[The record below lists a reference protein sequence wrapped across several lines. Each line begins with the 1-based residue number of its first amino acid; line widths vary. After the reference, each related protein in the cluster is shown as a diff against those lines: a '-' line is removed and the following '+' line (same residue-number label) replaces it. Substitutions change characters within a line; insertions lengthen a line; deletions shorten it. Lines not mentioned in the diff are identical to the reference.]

1 MVPQKDPLGILG
13 EQPKEKRQ
21 ADPLGILKK
30 KEDSEPGLETGGGAG
45 ISEVP
50 LPKDKRLTYN
60 DLENL
65 FVSVNEADK
74 KLSALQAG
82 KKFGP
87 SAAAIPQRDIDIA
100 TKNLSQTQKRKE
112 ETLIN
117 YQKELD
123 APVKRLLDTG
133 EYNLFFDGEVFN
145 KGKARE
151 HFGKITEKYG
161 GGSYLI
167 DSWASRLEKEGRF
180 KKDQPRYEKLF
191 DEEIKKEKIDFNK
204 YGKQVFEKLAK
215 NQYDNI
221 NLIKKDANEEA
232 SAAEVRAKQE
242 IKTSTESFNNY
253 VEDLNKELLAGR
265 INPDQAASMYDEALK
280 NLNSGVKAVNDN
292 YLDLIRN
299 INTRVNKKYGR
310 IEGELKRIGQ
320 TISQADILKEMPE
333 SDRVKI
339 KNATERAASRLSAE
353 KNDIKKAAL
362 AASTSGL
369 AGSLPGATEWATNLS
384 NSILSGFNS
393 GLANLG
399 DFLHLSGVDNK
410 VTEFLRGRSYQ
421 AEQYA
426 PPKYE
431 WNKDEWLNRAITSTG
446 TSLGA
451 SAPALLPTIGIG
463 LATGGAGIAPAIATG
478 LTSFAVENA
487 QNAGQQYQEKLLETG
502 DPNVA
507 AKSADKLFK
516 DNTIALPFYFLGG
529 LGDMT
534 LLSAKSGGIKKYLTG
549 IGLEQVEELPTEYIQ
564 SYNEAKSGGYKKSFT
579 EFVKENPEIA
589 YDTIISTVGQG
600 AALGS
605 IGDSMSSFSKNVP
618 ESRSQFFA
626 NMIQKKGPEFANAVL
641 EKYYTKGVITKEEY
655 EAQKAELEG
664 LQQKLSKLEDV
675 GVSGEEATLMASLD
689 NQAKDL
695 QLKIDAEQDTAVKAV
710 LQKQLAGVNA
720 SISELA
726 AGDLQFIV
734 FNMPGGQGD
743 TRVMT
748 IKDFQALPE
757 NEANELLKNSD
768 GISVRSDDD
777 ALIENLEERTRKLKI
792 PENAPEGAY
801 PIKTGQV
808 APEMVQ
814 YTMEAPK
821 LAGEPEQIS
830 KPIELSIEPAAPEVP
845 AAPAKSRVQDAID
858 KYDEGDISTINDL
871 VDEIEAIADEEGNQV
886 VLDAVEEYRE
896 EQRYNES
903 LKGRGDMDAAEDA
916 FLSKIRGVG
925 EVALEAAP
933 EVPAAPITKEE
944 IKTEEYAIPEPSP
957 TGVLQPTQERA
968 GEERGGRRRME
979 SPVERIAAAQ
989 KSKTEAAKKEIER
1002 RLTKYAAP
1010 TGKQSEVNKLV
1021 EELKVFNSQ
1030 KRGRLGLKKIESLK
1044 KRNELILEAKRL
1056 GFETKV
1062 YKDGSIA
1069 VKGARA
1075 IDKTFSNYAIDDKFV
1090 PLDQRGEKLKNLFNR
1105 ILGLADAYGY
1115 GFDFFIPN
1123 VIIGA
1128 DGKKMSTKQI
1138 SNAVRDLENG
1148 IPSKGASA
1156 VLNSLEAMAEKGEVE
1171 VRVGQAVETVDIED
1185 YFNRLEKDIADRD
1198 MELALMQEAETLPEK
1213 DLVKWVEEMAEEQS
1227 FETEIYEPDTEE
1239 ITGEGR
1245 EEPKIK
1251 GEGKEVV
1258 SGTAGGVVP
1267 PTRGGAPTAA
1277 AGEEGERVSGI
1288 KKGLVSERILA
1299 QVDFEKIGD
1308 KELLEKGRQIIES
1321 GEVKP
1326 KALVDKI
1333 LEEKSG
1339 VLSPAEVVALITYKA
1354 DLDNKIEDL
1363 SEEIARKEAAGEDIG
1378 TLGVELKSLEV
1389 ERDNFDMAAVITA
1402 QQQSMSFRL
1411 RRFILDRDFNL
1422 IVAINKYKR
1431 ANNGVIPAEVEEV
1444 FKEVDSKIKEI
1455 NKKLKEE
1462 EAKVYEKEGEE
1473 AAKNIV
1479 DDVQREQVEKVAKN
1493 RIEKARKKRAS
1504 LLEKYRKGKGG
1515 GLTLSTGGLS
1525 SEGIEFVGEL
1535 LATYI
1540 QEGIGNAEL
1549 IIKKIIDNFRDI
1561 QGREPSDEVRKDI
1574 ENIVNDELAR
1584 PFMAED
1590 GSLIVPDKFIR
1601 SLVSK
1606 GATTIEQMT
1615 DAAFAELEPQVPGL
1629 TKRQVRDAITKY
1641 GKKVNPRVDELT
1653 AQINQAKRIGRL
1665 ISELEDLQKMS
1676 PSDFIIK
1683 YRKKKPSNTT
1693 EAEKVLRK
1701 QINVLKKELD
1711 IDAETRREERR
1722 IEKGI
1727 KDAEESLAE
1736 YQRRIDELDFSARE
1750 RGLPETPELK
1760 KARQARDEKRKEYE
1774 SLKRLRPSTRLDAS
1788 KKAVRKKIEELQER
1802 LRTGNY
1808 SKAPKAKKPI
1818 DAELYILNA
1827 EKEALQERVAREQRK
1842 LEKTTVRDVL
1852 KEIANIPRT
1861 LVSGLFDMGAA
1872 FSQGVYRIYS
1882 NPILSAKA
1890 FTEGAKQF
1898 FSEKRHDQWLADLR
1912 SSPEF
1917 KLLKDDMKIAISDP
1931 DGKISE
1937 QEGVIIA
1944 KYANFLYNT
1953 IARAITFGYRPAT
1966 KLIQSLNPILASQ
1979 RAFDGYMNYIRV
1991 NSALKLAKALENDGY
2006 TPESNPEVF
2015 EQAGDFVNTTTGRAS
2030 LGSLD
2035 KSAGWLSTVLFAP
2048 RKVAAELKL
2057 FTPYAFYYYAKMP
2070 VAVRKRALLNFG
2082 TFAMSVIASH
2092 TLLKAALDALRGD
2105 DEEEDREFWDS
2116 DSPNFMSFKIG
2127 NQRVSFLGGAKTT
2140 IVFMSR
2146 LLGDRFVDQFGRE
2159 SKFGERFGK
2168 KINTKLD
2175 LVLRFG
2181 LGKLAPTPGVIRDI
2195 AEKPNYEDY
2204 DEIYQNVI
2212 MPIWLQDAKEMQKDN
2227 PAEMQA
2233 LFHLLGFVGANVRTV
2248 NPDSMK
2254 DKIVFKEKVRGEEVK
2269 RNVDLTEDQVTDFQ
2283 NIYNNEL
2290 KKRLRLINTE
2300 INRAA
2305 DDKERAKIVDA
2316 AREEAR
2322 GAAQKKLE
2330 VKYKAE
2336 FRKFPEQEK
2345 EKEGKALQR
2354 AKEKMN

>member
-1 MVPQKDPLGILG
+1 MIQNNIYDFLKANKLTDKDQQTFL
-13 EQPKEKRQ
+13 KEYSDSAKAKELYGFFQ
-21 ADPLGILKK
+21 ANQLTDKDFNSFYDTYLKK
-30 KEDSEPGLETGGGAG
+30 KEPLEPLSPDGGKAGTSEAQLGLKPAKIQPTIFKEPSVGEDTVLARKLAKQQRAAAEGTGVRLPAAPKVVAEERAAERALAPKIEKPTETEGQSWLSNTVSALDRGFYKNLIGNPVKGLATVIQYGTEAMTGGRVKEGPVSDALMRFGNWFNNAIDEVAPQDPEFKNSLSDQFAQALGQVGSVVLTGGFGAGGRGAAIAEQAIPKTGKLASIVSATKAGGKELVSEMTSPAAISAGLTMGQAEFERAKQAGASDDQAFEAFYKNAAVGSILEKIPVMQFLKRFNQSTAGGVTNYIKTKGVAGITGGLEEATTEVLQQIYANKTAQDIYNVNQNIFEGLTESGGIGFGVGFLLNAMGARAKVLRNEG
-45 ISEVP
+45 KEAEAKVVEDQAKEFESRASKGAPAEPEVP
-50 LPKDKRLTYN
+50 PAAAPVVTEEVKAEEVVTPAVPQTEETLNRYLSTYRRQLAERRKELTEQGIE
-60 DLENL
+60 DI
-65 FVSVNEADK
+65 EADEQVK
-74 KLSALQAG
+74 NIKTKISNTQESISKLGEVPPVAEEVRVTTPEAAPQAPATAISQEIADLRA
-82 KKFGP
+82 KEQAEY
-87 SAAAIPQRDIDIA
+87 AAMDDP
-100 TKNLSQTQKRKE
+100 NNEVKRKE
-112 ETLIN
+112 IYDKYDKLITP
-117 YQKELD
+117 L
-123 APVKRLLDTG
+123 
-133 EYNLFFDGEVFN
+133 
-145 KGKARE
+145 
-151 HFGKITEKYG
+151 
-161 GGSYLI
+161 
-167 DSWASRLEKEGRF
+167 LEKE
-180 KKDQPRYEKLF
+180 K
-191 DEEIKKEKIDFNK
+191 
-204 YGKQVFEKLAK
+204 
-215 NQYDNI
+215 
-221 NLIKKDANEEA
+221 
-232 SAAEVRAKQE
+232 
-242 IKTSTESFNNY
+242 
-253 VEDLNKELLAGR
+253 
-265 INPDQAASMYDEALK
+265 
-280 NLNSGVKAVNDN
+280 
-292 YLDLIRN
+292 
-299 INTRVNKKYGR
+299 
-310 IEGELKRIGQ
+310 
-320 TISQADILKEMPE
+320 
-333 SDRVKI
+333 
-339 KNATERAASRLSAE
+339 
-353 KNDIKKAAL
+353 
-362 AASTSGL
+362 
-369 AGSLPGATEWATNLS
+369 
-384 NSILSGFNS
+384 
-393 GLANLG
+393 
-399 DFLHLSGVDNK
+399 
-410 VTEFLRGRSYQ
+410 
-421 AEQYA
+421 
-426 PPKYE
+426 
-431 WNKDEWLNRAITSTG
+431 
-446 TSLGA
+446 
-451 SAPALLPTIGIG
+451 
-463 LATGGAGIAPAIATG
+463 
-478 LTSFAVENA
+478 
-487 QNAGQQYQEKLLETG
+487 
-502 DPNVA
+502 
-507 AKSADKLFK
+507 
-516 DNTIALPFYFLGG
+516 
-529 LGDMT
+529 
-534 LLSAKSGGIKKYLTG
+534 
-549 IGLEQVEELPTEYIQ
+549 
-564 SYNEAKSGGYKKSFT
+564 
-579 EFVKENPEIA
+579 
-589 YDTIISTVGQG
+589 
-600 AALGS
+600 
-605 IGDSMSSFSKNVP
+605 
-618 ESRSQFFA
+618 
-626 NMIQKKGPEFANAVL
+626 
-641 EKYYTKGVITKEEY
+641 
-655 EAQKAELEG
+655 
-664 LQQKLSKLEDV
+664 
-675 GVSGEEATLMASLD
+675 
-689 NQAKDL
+689 
-695 QLKIDAEQDTAVKAV
+695 
-710 LQKQLAGVNA
+710 
-720 SISELA
+720 
-726 AGDLQFIV
+726 
-734 FNMPGGQGD
+734 
-743 TRVMT
+743 
-748 IKDFQALPE
+748 
-757 NEANELLKNSD
+757 
-768 GISVRSDDD
+768 
-777 ALIENLEERTRKLKI
+777 
-792 PENAPEGAY
+792 
-801 PIKTGQV
+801 
-808 APEMVQ
+808 
-814 YTMEAPK
+814 
-821 LAGEPEQIS
+821 
-830 KPIELSIEPAAPEVP
+830 EVP
-845 AAPAKSRVQDAID
+845 A
-858 KYDEGDISTINDL
+858 
-871 VDEIEAIADEEGNQV
+871 
-886 VLDAVEEYRE
+886 
-896 EQRYNES
+896 
-903 LKGRGDMDAAEDA
+903 
-916 FLSKIRGVG
+916 
-925 EVALEAAP
+925 
-933 EVPAAPITKEE
+933 TKEE

-968 GEERGGRRRME
+968 GEEGGGRRRME
-979 SPVERIAAAQ
+979 SPVERVAAAQ

-1010 TGKQSEVNKLV
+1010 TGKQSEVNNLV

-1075 IDKTFSNYAIDDKFV
+1075 IDKTFSNYSIDDKFV

-1213 DLVKWVEEMAEEQS
+1213 DLVKWVEEMAEDQS

-1245 EEPKIK
+1245 EEPKVK
-1251 GEGKEVV
+1251 GEGEEVIP
-1258 SGTAGGVVP
+1258 GTAGGVVP
-1267 PTRGGAPTAA
+1267 PTRRGAPPTA

-1354 DLDNKIEDL
+1354 DLDNNIEDL

-1411 RRFILDRDFNL
+1411 RRFMLDRDFNL

-1444 FKEVDSKIKEI
+1444 FKEVDSKIKEV

-1462 EAKVYEKEGEE
+1462 AAKVYEKEGEE

-1479 DDVQREQVEKVAKN
+1479 DDVQREQAEKVAKN

-1525 SEGIEFVGEL
+1525 TEGIEFVGEL

-1641 GKKVNPRVDELT
+1641 GKKVNPRIDELT

-1683 YRKKKPSNTT
+1683 YKKKKPSNTT

-1711 IDAETRREERR
+1711 IDAETRKEERR
-1722 IEKGI
+1722 IEKAI

-1808 SKAPKAKKPI
+1808 SKTPKAKKPI

-2035 KSAGWLSTVLFAP
+2035 KSAGWLSSILFAP

-2070 VAVRKRALLNFG
+2070 AAVRKRALLNFG

-2092 TLLKAALDALRGD
+2092 TLLKAALDAVRGD

-2127 NQRVSFLGGAKTT
+2127 NQRVSFLGGVKTT

-2269 RNVDLTEDQVTDFQ
+2269 RNVNLTEEQVIDFQ

-2290 KKRLRLINTE
+2290 KKKLRLINTE

-2305 DDKERAKIVDA
+2305 DDKERAKVVDA
-2316 AREEAR
+2316 AREKAR
-2322 GAAQKKLE
+2322 NAAQEKLE
-2330 VKYKAE
+2330 IKHKTE

>member
-1 MVPQKDPLGILG
+1 MTPVTFDKNGLPVPPKKVSFDSKGLPVPPQK
-13 EQPKEKRQ
+13 K
-21 ADPLGILKK
+21 
-30 KEDSEPGLETGGGAG
+30 SEVETFAKDLEIGGNLG
-45 ISEVP
+45 ISEAP

-100 TKNLSQTQKRKE
+100 TKNLSQAQRRKE

-133 EYNLFFDGEVFN
+133 EYDLFFDGEVFN
-145 KGKARE
+145 KGKATE

-191 DEEIKKEKIDFNK
+191 DEEVKKEKIDFNK

-232 SAAEVRAKQE
+232 SAAEVQAKQE
-242 IKTSTESFNNY
+242 VKTSTESFNNY

-310 IEGELKRIGQ
+310 IENELKRIGQ

-333 SDRVKI
+333 FDRVKI
-339 KNATERAASRLSAE
+339 KNATERAAARLSAE

-369 AGSLPGATEWATNLS
+369 AASLPGATEWATNLS

-534 LLSAKSGGIKKYLTG
+534 LLSAKSAGIKKYLTG

-579 EFVKENPEIA
+579 EFIKENPEIA

-777 ALIENLEERTRKLKI
+777 ALIENLEERTRKLKM

-801 PIKTGQV
+801 PNKTEQV
-808 APEMVQ
+808 
-814 YTMEAPK
+814 
-821 LAGEPEQIS
+821 S
-830 KPIELSIEPAAPEVP
+830 AAPE
-845 AAPAKSRVQDAID
+845 AAPQVPETAISQEIADLRAKEQAEYAAMDDTKDEVKRKEIYD
-858 KYDEGDISTINDL
+858 KYDKLITPL
-871 VDEIEAIADEEGNQV
+871 
-886 VLDAVEEYRE
+886 
-896 EQRYNES
+896 
-903 LKGRGDMDAAEDA
+903 
-916 FLSKIRGVG
+916 
-925 EVALEAAP
+925 LEKEK
-933 EVPAAPITKEE
+933 EVPATKEE

-968 GEERGGRRRME
+968 GEEGGGRRRME
-979 SPVERIAAAQ
+979 SPVERVAAAQ
-989 KSKTEAAKKEIER
+989 KSKTEAAKKETER

-1010 TGKQSEVNKLV
+1010 TGKQSEVNNLV

-1075 IDKTFSNYAIDDKFV
+1075 IDKTFSNYSIDDKFV

-1258 SGTAGGVVP
+1258 PGTAGGVVP
-1267 PTRGGAPTAA
+1267 PTRRGAPPTAA
-1277 AGEEGERVSGI
+1277 SEEGERVSGI

-1308 KELLEKGRQIIES
+1308 KELLEAGKDIIAS

-1339 VLSPAEVVALITYKA
+1339 VLSPTEVVALITYKT

-1363 SEEIARKEAAGEDIG
+1363 SEEIATKEAAGEDIG

-1411 RRFILDRDFNL
+1411 RRFMLDRDFNL

-1493 RIEKARKKRAS
+1493 RIEKARKKRAA
-1504 LLEKYRKGKGG
+1504 LLQKYRKGKGG

-1525 SEGIEFVGEL
+1525 TEGIEFVGEL

-1549 IIKKIIDNFRDI
+1549 IIKKIIDNFKDI
-1561 QGREPSDEVRKDI
+1561 QGKEPSDEVRKDI

-1641 GKKVNPRVDELT
+1641 GKKVNPRIDELT

-1683 YRKKKPSNTT
+1683 YKKKKPSNTT

-1711 IDAETRREERR
+1711 IDAETRKEERR
-1722 IEKGI
+1722 IEKAI

-1750 RGLPETPELK
+1750 RGLPEIPELK

-1808 SKAPKAKKPI
+1808 SKTPKAKKPI

-2035 KSAGWLSTVLFAP
+2035 KSAGWLSSILFAP

-2070 VAVRKRALLNFG
+2070 AAVRKRALLNFG

-2092 TLLKAALDALRGD
+2092 TLLKAALDAVRGD
-2105 DEEEDREFWDS
+2105 EEEEDREFWDS

-2127 NQRVSFLGGAKTT
+2127 NQRVSFLGGVKTT

-2269 RNVDLTEDQVTDFQ
+2269 RNVNLTEEQVIDFQ

-2290 KKRLRLINTE
+2290 KKKLRLINTE

-2305 DDKERAKIVDA
+2305 DDKERAKVVDA
-2316 AREEAR
+2316 AREKAR
-2322 GAAQKKLE
+2322 NETG
-2330 VKYKAE
+2330 
-2336 FRKFPEQEK
+2336 RSW
-2345 EKEGKALQR
+2345 R
-2354 AKEKMN
+2354 

>member
-1 MVPQKDPLGILG
+1 MIQNNIYDFLKANKLTDKDQQTFL
-13 EQPKEKRQ
+13 KEYSDSAKAKELYGFFQ
-21 ADPLGILKK
+21 ANQLTDKDFNSFYDTYLKK
-30 KEDSEPGLETGGGAG
+30 KEPLEPTSPDGGGAG
-45 ISEVP
+45 TSEAQLGLKPAKVQPTIFKEPSVGEDTVLARKLAKQQRAAAEGTGVRLPAAPKVVAEEKAAERALAPKIEKPAETEGQSWLSNTVSALDRGFYKNLIGNPVKGLATVIQYGTEAMTGGRVKEGPVSDALMRFGNWFNNAIDEVAPQDPEFKNSLSDQFAQALGQVGSVVLTGGFGAGGRGAAIAEQAIPKTGKLASIVAATKAGGKELVSEMTSPAAISAGLTMGQAEFERAKQAGASDDQAFEAFYKNAAVGSILEKIPVMQFLKRFNESTAGGVTNYIKTKGVAGITGGLEEATTEVLQQIYANKTAQDIYNVNQNIFEGLTESGGIGFGVGFLLNAMGARAKVLRNEGKEAEAKVVEDQAKEFESRASKGAPAEPEVP
-50 LPKDKRLTYN
+50 P
-60 DLENL
+60 
-65 FVSVNEADK
+65 
-74 KLSALQAG
+74 
-82 KKFGP
+82 
-87 SAAAIPQRDIDIA
+87 AAAPVVTEEVKAEEVVTPAVPQ
-100 TKNLSQTQKRKE
+100 TE
-112 ETLIN
+112 ETLN
-117 YQKELD
+117 RYLSTYRRQLAERRKELTEQGIED
-123 APVKRLLDTG
+123 IEADEQVKNIKTKISNTQESISKL
-133 EYNLFFDGEVFN
+133 GEVPPV
-145 KGKARE
+145 AE
-151 HFGKITEKYG
+151 
-161 GGSYLI
+161 
-167 DSWASRLEKEGRF
+167 
-180 KKDQPRYEKLF
+180 
-191 DEEIKKEKIDFNK
+191 
-204 YGKQVFEKLAK
+204 
-215 NQYDNI
+215 
-221 NLIKKDANEEA
+221 
-232 SAAEVRAKQE
+232 EVR
-242 IKTSTESFNNY
+242 
-253 VEDLNKELLAGR
+253 
-265 INPDQAASMYDEALK
+265 
-280 NLNSGVKAVNDN
+280 
-292 YLDLIRN
+292 
-299 INTRVNKKYGR
+299 
-310 IEGELKRIGQ
+310 
-320 TISQADILKEMPE
+320 
-333 SDRVKI
+333 
-339 KNATERAASRLSAE
+339 
-353 KNDIKKAAL
+353 
-362 AASTSGL
+362 
-369 AGSLPGATEWATNLS
+369 
-384 NSILSGFNS
+384 
-393 GLANLG
+393 
-399 DFLHLSGVDNK
+399 
-410 VTEFLRGRSYQ
+410 
-421 AEQYA
+421 
-426 PPKYE
+426 
-431 WNKDEWLNRAITSTG
+431 
-446 TSLGA
+446 
-451 SAPALLPTIGIG
+451 
-463 LATGGAGIAPAIATG
+463 
-478 LTSFAVENA
+478 
-487 QNAGQQYQEKLLETG
+487 
-502 DPNVA
+502 VA
-507 AKSADKLFK
+507 A
-516 DNTIALPFYFLGG
+516 
-529 LGDMT
+529 
-534 LLSAKSGGIKKYLTG
+534 
-549 IGLEQVEELPTEYIQ
+549 
-564 SYNEAKSGGYKKSFT
+564 
-579 EFVKENPEIA
+579 PE
-589 YDTIISTVGQG
+589 T
-600 AALGS
+600 
-605 IGDSMSSFSKNVP
+605 
-618 ESRSQFFA
+618 
-626 NMIQKKGPEFANAVL
+626 
-641 EKYYTKGVITKEEY
+641 
-655 EAQKAELEG
+655 
-664 LQQKLSKLEDV
+664 
-675 GVSGEEATLMASLD
+675 
-689 NQAKDL
+689 
-695 QLKIDAEQDTAVKAV
+695 
-710 LQKQLAGVNA
+710 
-720 SISELA
+720 
-726 AGDLQFIV
+726 
-734 FNMPGGQGD
+734 
-743 TRVMT
+743 
-748 IKDFQALPE
+748 
-757 NEANELLKNSD
+757 
-768 GISVRSDDD
+768 
-777 ALIENLEERTRKLKI
+777 
-792 PENAPEGAY
+792 
-801 PIKTGQV
+801 
-808 APEMVQ
+808 
-814 YTMEAPK
+814 
-821 LAGEPEQIS
+821 
-830 KPIELSIEPAAPEVP
+830 APEVP
-845 AAPAKSRVQDAID
+845 AAPEKSRVQDAID

-925 EVALEAAP
+925 EVAPPETKPQIYEFEGKRYEVTNSYVTEVETGNLLPVSQINKIRSEGKLVGEVAPEAAP
-933 EVPAAPITKEE
+933 QVPETAISQEIADLRAKEQAEYAAMDDPNNEVKRKEIYDKYDKLITPLLEKEKEVPAAKEE
-944 IKTEEYAIPEPSP
+944 IKTEKYAIPEPSP

-968 GEERGGRRRME
+968 GEEGGGRRRME
-979 SPVERIAAAQ
+979 SPVERVAAAQ

-1021 EELKVFNSQ
+1021 EELKVFNSK

-1090 PLDQRGEKLKNLFNR
+1090 PLDQRGEKLKKLFDR
-1105 ILGLADAYGY
+1105 IIGIADAYGY
-1115 GFDFFIPN
+1115 GFDFFMPN
-1123 VIIGA
+1123 VVVGA
-1128 DGKKMSTKQI
+1128 DGKKMSAKQI
-1138 SNAVRDLENG
+1138 SNAVNDLENG

-1156 VLNSLEAMAEKGEVE
+1156 VLNSLEEMAEKGDVE
-1171 VRVGQAVETVDIED
+1171 VRVGQAVETVSIED

-1198 MELALMQEAETLPEK
+1198 IELALMQEAETLPEK

-1258 SGTAGGVVP
+1258 PGTAGGVVP

-1308 KELLEKGRQIIES
+1308 KELLEAGKDIIAS

-1339 VLSPAEVVALITYKA
+1339 VLSPTEVVALITYKT

-1363 SEEIARKEAAGEDIG
+1363 SEEIATKEAAGEDIG

-1411 RRFILDRDFNL
+1411 RRFMLDRDFNL
-1422 IVAINKYKR
+1422 TVAINKYKK

-1444 FKEVDSKIKEI
+1444 FKEVDSKIKEV

-1462 EAKVYEKEGEE
+1462 AAKVYEKEGEE

-1479 DDVQREQVEKVAKN
+1479 DDVQREQAEKVAKN
-1493 RIEKARKKRAS
+1493 RIEKARKKRAL

-1525 SEGIEFVGEL
+1525 TEGIEFVGEL

-1549 IIKKIIDNFRDI
+1549 IIKKIIDNFKDI

-1641 GKKVNPRVDELT
+1641 GKKVNPRIDELT

-1683 YRKKKPSNTT
+1683 YKKKKPSNTT

-1711 IDAETRREERR
+1711 IDAETRKEERR
-1722 IEKGI
+1722 IEKAI

-1808 SKAPKAKKPI
+1808 SKTPKAKKPI

-2035 KSAGWLSTVLFAP
+2035 KSAGWLSSILFAP

-2070 VAVRKRALLNFG
+2070 AAVRKRALLNFG

-2092 TLLKAALDALRGD
+2092 TLLKAALDAVRGD

-2127 NQRVSFLGGAKTT
+2127 NQRVSFLGGVKTT

-2269 RNVDLTEDQVTDFQ
+2269 RNVNLTEEQVIDFQ

-2290 KKRLRLINTE
+2290 KKKLRLINTE

-2305 DDKERAKIVDA
+2305 DDKERAKVVDA
-2316 AREEAR
+2316 AREKAR
-2322 GAAQKKLE
+2322 NAAQEKLE
-2330 VKYKAE
+2330 IKHKTE

>member
-13 EQPKEKRQ
+13 EQPKEKKQ

-30 KEDSEPGLETGGGAG
+30 KEDSEADLGIGGKGGTSVPRLDSEKTPKGFEGLKPAKVQPVEFK
-45 ISEVP
+45 EP
-50 LPKDKRLTYN
+50 
-60 DLENL
+60 
-65 FVSVNEADK
+65 SVGE
-74 KLSALQAG
+74 
-82 KKFGP
+82 
-87 SAAAIPQRDIDIA
+87 
-100 TKNLSQTQKRKE
+100 
-112 ETLIN
+112 
-117 YQKELD
+117 
-123 APVKRLLDTG
+123 DTV
-133 EYNLFFDGEVFN
+133 L
-145 KGKARE
+145 AR
-151 HFGKITEKYG
+151 
-161 GGSYLI
+161 
-167 DSWASRLEKEGRF
+167 
-180 KKDQPRYEKLF
+180 
-191 DEEIKKEKIDFNK
+191 
-204 YGKQVFEKLAK
+204 KLAK
-215 NQYDNI
+215 EQRTAAEGTGVRLPAAPKLVAEEKAAERALAPKIEKPIETEGQSWLSNTVSALDRGFYK
-221 NLIKKDANEEA
+221 NLI
-232 SAAEVRAKQE
+232 
-242 IKTSTESFNNY
+242 
-253 VEDLNKELLAGR
+253 G
-265 INPDQAASMYDEALK
+265 NP
-280 NLNSGVKAVNDN
+280 VK
-292 YLDLIRN
+292 
-299 INTRVNKKYGR
+299 
-310 IEGELKRIGQ
+310 
-320 TISQADILKEMPE
+320 
-333 SDRVKI
+333 
-339 KNATERAASRLSAE
+339 
-353 KNDIKKAAL
+353 
-362 AASTSGL
+362 
-369 AGSLPGATEWATNLS
+369 
-384 NSILSGFNS
+384 
-393 GLANLG
+393 
-399 DFLHLSGVDNK
+399 
-410 VTEFLRGRSYQ
+410 
-421 AEQYA
+421 
-426 PPKYE
+426 
-431 WNKDEWLNRAITSTG
+431 
-446 TSLGA
+446 
-451 SAPALLPTIGIG
+451 G
-463 LATGGAGIAPAIATG
+463 LATVIQYGTEAMTGGRVKEGPVSDALMRFGNWFNNAIDEVAPQDPEFKNSLSDQFAQALGQVGSVVLTGGFGAGGRGAAIAEQVIPKTGKLASIVAATKAGGKELVSQMASPAAISAGLTMGQSEFEKAKQAGASDDQAFEAFYKNAAVGSILEKIPVMQFFKRFNNATQGGVVNYLKTKGVAGLTGGAEEMTTEVLQQLYANKTAQDIYNVNQDIFEG
-478 LTSFAVENA
+478 LTE
-487 QNAGQQYQEKLLETG
+487 
-502 DPNVA
+502 
-507 AKSADKLFK
+507 
-516 DNTIALPFYFLGG
+516 
-529 LGDMT
+529 
-534 LLSAKSGGIKKYLTG
+534 SGGIGFGVGFLLNAMGARAKVLRSEGK
-549 IGLEQVEELPTEYIQ
+549 EA
-564 SYNEAKSGGYKKSFT
+564 EAKVVEDQTK
-579 EFVKENPEIA
+579 EFESRASK
-589 YDTIISTVGQG
+589 G
-600 AALGS
+600 AAAEPE
-605 IGDSMSSFSKNVP
+605 VP
-618 ESRSQFFA
+618 PAAAPVVTEEVKA
-626 NMIQKKGPEFANAVL
+626 EEVVTPI
-641 EKYYTKGVITKEEY
+641 EKYRVEYFDPVKQEMTHSFFDTKEEGDRFTSS
-655 EAQKAELEG
+655 LTD
-664 LQQKLSKLEDV
+664 QQKSK
-675 GVSGEEATLMASLD
+675 GV
-689 NQAKDL
+689 QAY
-695 QLKIDAEQDTAVKAV
+695 
-710 LQKQLAGVNA
+710 
-720 SISELA
+720 
-726 AGDLQFIV
+726 
-734 FNMPGGQGD
+734 
-743 TRVMT
+743 
-748 IKDFQALPE
+748 FQ
-757 NEANELLKNSD
+757 N
-768 GISVRSDDD
+768 
-777 ALIENLEERTRKLKI
+777 T
-792 PENAPEGAY
+792 
-801 PIKTGQV
+801 T
-808 APEMVQ
+808 
-814 YTMEAPK
+814 
-821 LAGEPEQIS
+821 EP
-830 KPIELSIEPAAPEVP
+830 
-845 AAPAKSRVQDAID
+845 
-858 KYDEGDISTINDL
+858 
-871 VDEIEAIADEEGNQV
+871 
-886 VLDAVEEYRE
+886 
-896 EQRYNES
+896 S
-903 LKGRGDMDAAEDA
+903 LK
-916 FLSKIRGVG
+916 VG
-925 EVALEAAP
+925 EVAPKVAP
-933 EVPAAPITKEE
+933 QVPAAPITEEE

-957 TGVLQPTQERA
+957 TGVLQPTQERI

-979 SPVERIAAAQ
+979 SPVERVAAAQ

-1021 EELKVFNSQ
+1021 EELKIFNSQ

-1115 GFDFFIPN
+1115 GFNFFIPN

-1156 VLNSLEAMAEKGEVE
+1156 VLNSLEAMAEKGDVE
-1171 VRVGQAVETVDIED
+1171 VRVGQAVETVSIED

-1258 SGTAGGVVP
+1258 PGTAGGVVP
-1267 PTRGGAPTAA
+1267 PTRRGAPTAA

-1308 KELLEKGRQIIES
+1308 KELLEAGKDIIAS

-1333 LEEKSG
+1333 LEEKGG
-1339 VLSPAEVVALITYKA
+1339 VLSPAEVVALITYKT

-1411 RRFILDRDFNL
+1411 RRFMLDRDFNL

-1493 RIEKARKKRAS
+1493 RIEKARKKRAA
-1504 LLEKYRKGKGG
+1504 LLQKYRKGKGG

-1641 GKKVNPRVDELT
+1641 GKKVNPRIDELT

-1683 YRKKKPSNTT
+1683 YKKKKPSNTT

-1711 IDAETRREERR
+1711 IDAETRKEERR
-1722 IEKGI
+1722 IEKAI

-1736 YQRRIDELDFSARE
+1736 YQRRIDELDFSTRE

-1808 SKAPKAKKPI
+1808 SKTPKAKKPI

-1937 QEGVIIA
+1937 QEGIIIA

-1991 NSALKLAKALENDGY
+1991 NSALKLSKALENDGY

-2035 KSAGWLSTVLFAP
+2035 KSAGWLSSILFAP

-2082 TFAMSVIASH
+2082 TFAMSVIVSH

-2146 LLGDRFVDQFGRE
+2146 LLGDRFVDQFGKE

-2227 PAEMQA
+2227 PVEMQA
-2233 LFHLLGFVGANVRTV
+2233 LFHLLGFVGANIRTV
-2248 NPDSMK
+2248 NPNSMK
-2254 DKIVFKEKVRGEEVK
+2254 DKIVFTEKVRGEEVK
-2269 RNVDLTEDQVTDFQ
+2269 RNVDLTENQVTDFQ

-2290 KKRLRLINTE
+2290 KNKLRLINTE
-2300 INRAA
+2300 INSAV
-2305 DDKERAKIVDA
+2305 DDKERAKIVDL

-2322 GAAQKKLE
+2322 NEAQKKLE
-2330 VKYKAE
+2330 IKYKAE

-2354 AKEKMN
+2354 AKEKMK

>member
-1 MVPQKDPLGILG
+1 MTPVTFDKNGLPVPPKKVSFDSKGLPVPPQK
-13 EQPKEKRQ
+13 K
-21 ADPLGILKK
+21 
-30 KEDSEPGLETGGGAG
+30 SEVETFAKDLEIGGNLG
-45 ISEVP
+45 ISEAP

-100 TKNLSQTQKRKE
+100 TKNLSQAQRRKE

-133 EYNLFFDGEVFN
+133 EYDLFFDGEVFN
-145 KGKARE
+145 KGKATE

-191 DEEIKKEKIDFNK
+191 DEEVKKEKIDFNK

-232 SAAEVRAKQE
+232 SAAEVQAKQE
-242 IKTSTESFNNY
+242 VKTSTESFNNY

-310 IEGELKRIGQ
+310 IENELKRIGQ

-333 SDRVKI
+333 FDRVKI
-339 KNATERAASRLSAE
+339 KNATERAAARLSAE

-369 AGSLPGATEWATNLS
+369 AASLPGATEWATNLS

-534 LLSAKSGGIKKYLTG
+534 LLSAKSAGIKKYLTG

-579 EFVKENPEIA
+579 EFIKENPEIA

-777 ALIENLEERTRKLKI
+777 ALIENLEERTRKLKM

-801 PIKTGQV
+801 PNKTEQV
-808 APEMVQ
+808 
-814 YTMEAPK
+814 
-821 LAGEPEQIS
+821 S
-830 KPIELSIEPAAPEVP
+830 AAPE
-845 AAPAKSRVQDAID
+845 AAPQVPETAISQEIADLRAKEQAEYAAMDDTKDEVKRKEIYD
-858 KYDEGDISTINDL
+858 KYDKLITPL
-871 VDEIEAIADEEGNQV
+871 
-886 VLDAVEEYRE
+886 
-896 EQRYNES
+896 
-903 LKGRGDMDAAEDA
+903 
-916 FLSKIRGVG
+916 
-925 EVALEAAP
+925 LEKEK
-933 EVPAAPITKEE
+933 EVPATKEE

-968 GEERGGRRRME
+968 GEEGGGRRRME
-979 SPVERIAAAQ
+979 SPVERVAAAQ
-989 KSKTEAAKKEIER
+989 KSKTEAAKKETER

-1010 TGKQSEVNKLV
+1010 TGKQSEVNNLV

-1075 IDKTFSNYAIDDKFV
+1075 IDKTFSNYSIDDKFV

-1258 SGTAGGVVP
+1258 PGTAGGVVP
-1267 PTRGGAPTAA
+1267 PTRRGAPPTAA
-1277 AGEEGERVSGI
+1277 SEEGERVSGI

-1308 KELLEKGRQIIES
+1308 KELLEAGKDIIAS

-1339 VLSPAEVVALITYKA
+1339 VLSPTEVVALITYKT

-1363 SEEIARKEAAGEDIG
+1363 SEEIATKEAAGEDIG

-1411 RRFILDRDFNL
+1411 RRFMLDRDFNL

-1493 RIEKARKKRAS
+1493 RIEKARKKRAA
-1504 LLEKYRKGKGG
+1504 LLQKYRKGKGG

-1525 SEGIEFVGEL
+1525 TEGIEFVGEL

-1549 IIKKIIDNFRDI
+1549 IIKKIIDNFKDI
-1561 QGREPSDEVRKDI
+1561 QGKEPSDEVRKDI

-1641 GKKVNPRVDELT
+1641 GKKVNPRIDELT

-1683 YRKKKPSNTT
+1683 YKKKKPSNTT

-1711 IDAETRREERR
+1711 IDAETRKEERR
-1722 IEKGI
+1722 IEKAI

-1750 RGLPETPELK
+1750 RGLPEIPELK

-1808 SKAPKAKKPI
+1808 SKTPKAKKPI

-2035 KSAGWLSTVLFAP
+2035 KSAGWLSSILFAP

-2070 VAVRKRALLNFG
+2070 AAVRKRALLNFG

-2092 TLLKAALDALRGD
+2092 TLLKAALDAVRGD
-2105 DEEEDREFWDS
+2105 EEEEDREFWDS

-2127 NQRVSFLGGAKTT
+2127 NQRVSFLGGVKTT

-2269 RNVDLTEDQVTDFQ
+2269 RNVNLTEEQVIDFQ

-2290 KKRLRLINTE
+2290 KKKLRLINTE

-2305 DDKERAKIVDA
+2305 DDRERAKVVDA
-2316 AREEAR
+2316 A
-2322 GAAQKKLE
+2322 KK
-2330 VKYKAE
+2330 
-2336 FRKFPEQEK
+2336 
-2345 EKEGKALQR
+2345 
-2354 AKEKMN
+2354 

>member
-1 MVPQKDPLGILG
+1 
-13 EQPKEKRQ
+13 
-21 ADPLGILKK
+21 
-30 KEDSEPGLETGGGAG
+30 
-45 ISEVP
+45 
-50 LPKDKRLTYN
+50 
-60 DLENL
+60 
-65 FVSVNEADK
+65 
-74 KLSALQAG
+74 
-82 KKFGP
+82 
-87 SAAAIPQRDIDIA
+87 
-100 TKNLSQTQKRKE
+100 
-112 ETLIN
+112 
-117 YQKELD
+117 
-123 APVKRLLDTG
+123 
-133 EYNLFFDGEVFN
+133 
-145 KGKARE
+145 
-151 HFGKITEKYG
+151 
-161 GGSYLI
+161 
-167 DSWASRLEKEGRF
+167 
-180 KKDQPRYEKLF
+180 
-191 DEEIKKEKIDFNK
+191 
-204 YGKQVFEKLAK
+204 
-215 NQYDNI
+215 
-221 NLIKKDANEEA
+221 
-232 SAAEVRAKQE
+232 
-242 IKTSTESFNNY
+242 
-253 VEDLNKELLAGR
+253 
-265 INPDQAASMYDEALK
+265 
-280 NLNSGVKAVNDN
+280 
-292 YLDLIRN
+292 
-299 INTRVNKKYGR
+299 
-310 IEGELKRIGQ
+310 
-320 TISQADILKEMPE
+320 
-333 SDRVKI
+333 
-339 KNATERAASRLSAE
+339 
-353 KNDIKKAAL
+353 
-362 AASTSGL
+362 
-369 AGSLPGATEWATNLS
+369 
-384 NSILSGFNS
+384 
-393 GLANLG
+393 
-399 DFLHLSGVDNK
+399 
-410 VTEFLRGRSYQ
+410 
-421 AEQYA
+421 
-426 PPKYE
+426 
-431 WNKDEWLNRAITSTG
+431 
-446 TSLGA
+446 
-451 SAPALLPTIGIG
+451 
-463 LATGGAGIAPAIATG
+463 
-478 LTSFAVENA
+478 
-487 QNAGQQYQEKLLETG
+487 
-502 DPNVA
+502 
-507 AKSADKLFK
+507 
-516 DNTIALPFYFLGG
+516 
-529 LGDMT
+529 
-534 LLSAKSGGIKKYLTG
+534 
-549 IGLEQVEELPTEYIQ
+549 
-564 SYNEAKSGGYKKSFT
+564 
-579 EFVKENPEIA
+579 
-589 YDTIISTVGQG
+589 
-600 AALGS
+600 
-605 IGDSMSSFSKNVP
+605 
-618 ESRSQFFA
+618 
-626 NMIQKKGPEFANAVL
+626 
-641 EKYYTKGVITKEEY
+641 
-655 EAQKAELEG
+655 
-664 LQQKLSKLEDV
+664 
-675 GVSGEEATLMASLD
+675 
-689 NQAKDL
+689 
-695 QLKIDAEQDTAVKAV
+695 
-710 LQKQLAGVNA
+710 
-720 SISELA
+720 
-726 AGDLQFIV
+726 
-734 FNMPGGQGD
+734 
-743 TRVMT
+743 
-748 IKDFQALPE
+748 
-757 NEANELLKNSD
+757 
-768 GISVRSDDD
+768 
-777 ALIENLEERTRKLKI
+777 
-792 PENAPEGAY
+792 
-801 PIKTGQV
+801 
-808 APEMVQ
+808 
-814 YTMEAPK
+814 
-821 LAGEPEQIS
+821 
-830 KPIELSIEPAAPEVP
+830 
-845 AAPAKSRVQDAID
+845 
-858 KYDEGDISTINDL
+858 
-871 VDEIEAIADEEGNQV
+871 
-886 VLDAVEEYRE
+886 
-896 EQRYNES
+896 
-903 LKGRGDMDAAEDA
+903 
-916 FLSKIRGVG
+916 
-925 EVALEAAP
+925 
-933 EVPAAPITKEE
+933 
-944 IKTEEYAIPEPSP
+944 
-957 TGVLQPTQERA
+957 
-968 GEERGGRRRME
+968 
-979 SPVERIAAAQ
+979 
-989 KSKTEAAKKEIER
+989 
-1002 RLTKYAAP
+1002 
-1010 TGKQSEVNKLV
+1010 
-1021 EELKVFNSQ
+1021 
-1030 KRGRLGLKKIESLK
+1030 
-1044 KRNELILEAKRL
+1044 
-1056 GFETKV
+1056 
-1062 YKDGSIA
+1062 
-1069 VKGARA
+1069 
-1075 IDKTFSNYAIDDKFV
+1075 
-1090 PLDQRGEKLKNLFNR
+1090 
-1105 ILGLADAYGY
+1105 
-1115 GFDFFIPN
+1115 
-1123 VIIGA
+1123 
-1128 DGKKMSTKQI
+1128 
-1138 SNAVRDLENG
+1138 
-1148 IPSKGASA
+1148 
-1156 VLNSLEAMAEKGEVE
+1156 
-1171 VRVGQAVETVDIED
+1171 
-1185 YFNRLEKDIADRD
+1185 
-1198 MELALMQEAETLPEK
+1198 
-1213 DLVKWVEEMAEEQS
+1213 
-1227 FETEIYEPDTEE
+1227 
-1239 ITGEGR
+1239 
-1245 EEPKIK
+1245 
-1251 GEGKEVV
+1251 
-1258 SGTAGGVVP
+1258 
-1267 PTRGGAPTAA
+1267 
-1277 AGEEGERVSGI
+1277 
-1288 KKGLVSERILA
+1288 
-1299 QVDFEKIGD
+1299 
-1308 KELLEKGRQIIES
+1308 
-1321 GEVKP
+1321 
-1326 KALVDKI
+1326 VDKI

-1363 SEEIARKEAAGEDIG
+1363 SEEIATKEAAGEDIG

-1411 RRFILDRDFNL
+1411 RRFMLDRDFNL
-1422 IVAINKYKR
+1422 TVAINKYKK
-1431 ANNGVIPAEVEEV
+1431 ANNGIIPAEVEEV
-1444 FKEVDSKIKEI
+1444 FKEVDSKIKEV

-1462 EAKVYEKEGEE
+1462 AAKVYEKEGEE

-1479 DDVQREQVEKVAKN
+1479 DDVQREQTEKVAKN
-1493 RIEKARKKRAS
+1493 RIEKARKKRAA
-1504 LLEKYRKGKGG
+1504 LLQKYRKGKGG

-1549 IIKKIIDNFRDI
+1549 IIKKIIDNFKDI
-1561 QGREPSDEVRKDI
+1561 QGREPSNEVRKDI

-1615 DAAFAELEPQVPGL
+1615 DAAFAELDPQVPGL

-1641 GKKVNPRVDELT
+1641 GKKVNPRIDELT

-1683 YRKKKPSNTT
+1683 YKKKKPSNTT

-1711 IDAETRREERR
+1711 VDAETRKEERR
-1722 IEKGI
+1722 IEKAI

-1808 SKAPKAKKPI
+1808 SKTPKAKKPI

-1917 KLLKDDMKIAISDP
+1917 KLIKDDMKIAISDP

-1944 KYANFLYNT
+1944 KYANFLYDT

-1966 KLIQSLNPILASQ
+1966 KMIQSLNPILASQ

-2035 KSAGWLSTVLFAP
+2035 KSAGWLSSILFAP

-2070 VAVRKRALLNFG
+2070 AAVRKRALLNFG

-2092 TLLKAALDALRGD
+2092 TLLKAALDATRGE

-2127 NQRVSFLGGAKTT
+2127 NQRVSFLGGVKTT

-2181 LGKLAPTPGVIRDI
+2181 LGKLAPTPGVLRDI

-2269 RNVDLTEDQVTDFQ
+2269 RNIDLTEDQIIDFQ

-2290 KKRLRLINTE
+2290 KKKLRLINTE

-2305 DDKERAKIVDA
+2305 DDKERAKIIDA
-2316 AREEAR
+2316 AREQAR
-2322 GAAQKKLE
+2322 GEAQKKLE
-2330 VKYKAE
+2330 IRYKAE

>member
-1 MVPQKDPLGILG
+1 MIQNNIYDFLKANKLTDKDQQTFL
-13 EQPKEKRQ
+13 KEYSDSAKAKELYSFFQ
-21 ADPLGILKK
+21 ANKLTDKDFNSFYDTYLKK
-30 KEDSEPGLETGGGAG
+30 KEPLEPISPDGGKAGTSEAQSGLKPAKIQPTIFKEPSVGEDTVLARKLAKQQRATAEGTGVKLPAAPKAVAEERAAERALAPKIEKPTETEGQSWLSNTVSALDRGFYKNLIGNPVKGLATVIQYGTEAMTGGRVKEGPVSDALMRFGNWFNNAIDEVTPQDPEFKNSLSDQFAQALGQVGSMVLTGGIGAGGRGAAIAEQAIPKTGKLASIVAATKAGGKELVSEIASPAAISAGLTMGQSEFERAKQAGATDEQAFEAFYKNAAVGSVLERIPVMQFLKRFNQSTAGGVTNYIKTKGVAGITGGLEEATTEVLQQLYANKTAQDIYNVNQNIFEGLTESGGIGFGVGFLLNAMGARAK
-45 ISEVP
+45 V
-50 LPKDKRLTYN
+50 LR
-60 DLENL
+60 
-65 FVSVNEADK
+65 NE
-74 KLSALQAG
+74 G
-82 KKFGP
+82 KEAEAKVVEDQVKEFESRASKGAP
-87 SAAAIPQRDIDIA
+87 AEPEAPPTPPAAAPVVEEIKAEEVVAPQAAPQVPATAISQEIA
-100 TKNLSQTQKRKE
+100 DLRAKEQAEYAAMDDPNDEVKRKE
-112 ETLIN
+112 IYDKYDKLITP
-117 YQKELD
+117 L
-123 APVKRLLDTG
+123 
-133 EYNLFFDGEVFN
+133 
-145 KGKARE
+145 
-151 HFGKITEKYG
+151 
-161 GGSYLI
+161 
-167 DSWASRLEKEGRF
+167 LEKE
-180 KKDQPRYEKLF
+180 K
-191 DEEIKKEKIDFNK
+191 
-204 YGKQVFEKLAK
+204 
-215 NQYDNI
+215 
-221 NLIKKDANEEA
+221 
-232 SAAEVRAKQE
+232 
-242 IKTSTESFNNY
+242 
-253 VEDLNKELLAGR
+253 
-265 INPDQAASMYDEALK
+265 
-280 NLNSGVKAVNDN
+280 
-292 YLDLIRN
+292 
-299 INTRVNKKYGR
+299 
-310 IEGELKRIGQ
+310 
-320 TISQADILKEMPE
+320 
-333 SDRVKI
+333 
-339 KNATERAASRLSAE
+339 
-353 KNDIKKAAL
+353 
-362 AASTSGL
+362 
-369 AGSLPGATEWATNLS
+369 
-384 NSILSGFNS
+384 
-393 GLANLG
+393 
-399 DFLHLSGVDNK
+399 
-410 VTEFLRGRSYQ
+410 
-421 AEQYA
+421 
-426 PPKYE
+426 
-431 WNKDEWLNRAITSTG
+431 
-446 TSLGA
+446 
-451 SAPALLPTIGIG
+451 
-463 LATGGAGIAPAIATG
+463 
-478 LTSFAVENA
+478 
-487 QNAGQQYQEKLLETG
+487 
-502 DPNVA
+502 
-507 AKSADKLFK
+507 
-516 DNTIALPFYFLGG
+516 
-529 LGDMT
+529 
-534 LLSAKSGGIKKYLTG
+534 
-549 IGLEQVEELPTEYIQ
+549 
-564 SYNEAKSGGYKKSFT
+564 
-579 EFVKENPEIA
+579 
-589 YDTIISTVGQG
+589 
-600 AALGS
+600 
-605 IGDSMSSFSKNVP
+605 
-618 ESRSQFFA
+618 
-626 NMIQKKGPEFANAVL
+626 
-641 EKYYTKGVITKEEY
+641 
-655 EAQKAELEG
+655 
-664 LQQKLSKLEDV
+664 
-675 GVSGEEATLMASLD
+675 
-689 NQAKDL
+689 
-695 QLKIDAEQDTAVKAV
+695 
-710 LQKQLAGVNA
+710 
-720 SISELA
+720 
-726 AGDLQFIV
+726 
-734 FNMPGGQGD
+734 
-743 TRVMT
+743 
-748 IKDFQALPE
+748 
-757 NEANELLKNSD
+757 
-768 GISVRSDDD
+768 
-777 ALIENLEERTRKLKI
+777 
-792 PENAPEGAY
+792 
-801 PIKTGQV
+801 
-808 APEMVQ
+808 
-814 YTMEAPK
+814 
-821 LAGEPEQIS
+821 
-830 KPIELSIEPAAPEVP
+830 EVP
-845 AAPAKSRVQDAID
+845 AALVQELVTIEEKLDIGD
-858 KYDEGDISTINDL
+858 TVIGDIYGERVEGKVKNVGIKNGQIVVDIIDENGNERFLYSKNISRIEPSPKKLQNLNAEQNERYLELLNKEEITA
-871 VDEIEAIADEEGNQV
+871 DEIKELGKLSAI
-886 VLDAVEEYRE
+886 
-896 EQRYNES
+896 
-903 LKGRGDMDAAEDA
+903 KRGE
-916 FLSKIRGVG
+916 LPKQT
-925 EVALEAAP
+925 ELP
-933 EVPAAPITKEE
+933 PASVTKEE

-968 GEERGGRRRME
+968 GEEGGGRRRME
-979 SPVERIAAAQ
+979 SPVERVAAAQ

-1010 TGKQSEVNKLV
+1010 AGKQSEVNKLV

-1156 VLNSLEAMAEKGEVE
+1156 VLNSLEAMAEKGDVE
-1171 VRVGQAVETVDIED
+1171 VRVGQAVETVDIEN

-1245 EEPKIK
+1245 EEPKVK

-1258 SGTAGGVVP
+1258 LGTTGGVVP

-1411 RRFILDRDFNL
+1411 RRFMLDRDFNL

-1479 DDVQREQVEKVAKN
+1479 DDVQREQAEKVAKN

-1525 SEGIEFVGEL
+1525 TEGIEFVGEL
-1535 LATYI
+1535 IATYI

-1549 IIKKIIDNFRDI
+1549 IIKKIIDNFKDI
-1561 QGREPSDEVRKDI
+1561 QGKEPSDEVRKDI

-1641 GKKVNPRVDELT
+1641 GKKVNPRIDELT

-1683 YRKKKPSNTT
+1683 YKKKKPSNTA

-1722 IEKGI
+1722 IEKAI

-1774 SLKRLRPSTRLDAS
+1774 SLKRLRPSTKLDAS

-1808 SKAPKAKKPI
+1808 SKTPKAKKPI

-1827 EKEALQERVAREQRK
+1827 EKEALKERVAREQRK

-2035 KSAGWLSTVLFAP
+2035 KSAGWLSSILFAP

-2057 FTPYAFYYYAKMP
+2057 FTPYAFIYYAKMP
-2070 VAVRKRALLNFG
+2070 AAVRKRALLNFG

-2092 TLLKAALDALRGD
+2092 TLLKAALDAVRGD

-2127 NQRVSFLGGAKTT
+2127 NQRVSFLGGVKTT

-2159 SKFGERFGK
+2159 SKLGERFGK

-2269 RNVDLTEDQVTDFQ
+2269 RNVNLTEEQVIDFQ

-2305 DDKERAKIVDA
+2305 DDKERAKVVDA
-2316 AREEAR
+2316 AREKAR
-2322 GAAQKKLE
+2322 NAAQEKLE
-2330 VKYKAE
+2330 IKHKTE

-2354 AKEKMN
+2354 AKEKMK

>member
-1 MVPQKDPLGILG
+1 MTPVTFDKNGLPVPPKKVSFDSKGLPVPPQK
-13 EQPKEKRQ
+13 K
-21 ADPLGILKK
+21 
-30 KEDSEPGLETGGGAG
+30 SEVETFAKDLEIGGNLG
-45 ISEVP
+45 ISEAP

-100 TKNLSQTQKRKE
+100 TKNLSQAQRRKE

-133 EYNLFFDGEVFN
+133 EYDLFFDGEVFN
-145 KGKARE
+145 KGKATE

-191 DEEIKKEKIDFNK
+191 DEEVKKEKIDFNK

-232 SAAEVRAKQE
+232 SAAEVQAKQE
-242 IKTSTESFNNY
+242 VKTSTESFNNY

-310 IEGELKRIGQ
+310 IENELKRIGQ

-333 SDRVKI
+333 FDRVKI
-339 KNATERAASRLSAE
+339 KNATERAAARLSAE

-369 AGSLPGATEWATNLS
+369 AASLPGATEWATNLS

-534 LLSAKSGGIKKYLTG
+534 LLSAKSAGIKKYLTG

-579 EFVKENPEIA
+579 EFIKENPEIA

-777 ALIENLEERTRKLKI
+777 ALIENLEERTRKLKM

-801 PIKTGQV
+801 PNKTEQV
-808 APEMVQ
+808 
-814 YTMEAPK
+814 
-821 LAGEPEQIS
+821 S
-830 KPIELSIEPAAPEVP
+830 AAPE
-845 AAPAKSRVQDAID
+845 AAPQVPETAISQEIADLRAKEQAEYAAMDDTKDEVKRKEIYD
-858 KYDEGDISTINDL
+858 KYDKLITPL
-871 VDEIEAIADEEGNQV
+871 
-886 VLDAVEEYRE
+886 
-896 EQRYNES
+896 
-903 LKGRGDMDAAEDA
+903 
-916 FLSKIRGVG
+916 
-925 EVALEAAP
+925 LEKEK
-933 EVPAAPITKEE
+933 EVPATKEE

-968 GEERGGRRRME
+968 GEEGGGRRRME
-979 SPVERIAAAQ
+979 SPVERVAAAQ
-989 KSKTEAAKKEIER
+989 KSKTEAAKKETER

-1010 TGKQSEVNKLV
+1010 TGKQSEVNNLV

-1075 IDKTFSNYAIDDKFV
+1075 IDKTFSNYSIDDKFV

-1239 ITGEGR
+1239 I
-1245 EEPKIK
+1245 
-1251 GEGKEVV
+1251 
-1258 SGTAGGVVP
+1258 
-1267 PTRGGAPTAA
+1267 
-1277 AGEEGERVSGI
+1277 
-1288 KKGLVSERILA
+1288 VSERILA

-1308 KELLEKGRQIIES
+1308 KELLEAGKDIIAS

-1339 VLSPAEVVALITYKA
+1339 VLSPTEVVALITYKT

-1363 SEEIARKEAAGEDIG
+1363 SEEIATKEAAGEDIG

-1411 RRFILDRDFNL
+1411 RRFMLDRDFNL

-1493 RIEKARKKRAS
+1493 RIEKARKKRAA
-1504 LLEKYRKGKGG
+1504 LLQKYRKGKGG

-1525 SEGIEFVGEL
+1525 TEGIEFVGEL

-1549 IIKKIIDNFRDI
+1549 IIKKIIDNFKDI
-1561 QGREPSDEVRKDI
+1561 QGKEPSDEVRKDI

-1641 GKKVNPRVDELT
+1641 GKKVNPRIDELT

-1683 YRKKKPSNTT
+1683 YKKKKPSNTT

-1711 IDAETRREERR
+1711 IDAETRKEERR
-1722 IEKGI
+1722 IEKAI

-1750 RGLPETPELK
+1750 RGLPEIPELK

-1808 SKAPKAKKPI
+1808 SKTPKAKKPI

-2035 KSAGWLSTVLFAP
+2035 KSAGWLSSILFAP

-2070 VAVRKRALLNFG
+2070 AAVRKRALLNFG

-2092 TLLKAALDALRGD
+2092 TLLKAALDAVRGD
-2105 DEEEDREFWDS
+2105 EEEEDREFWDS

-2127 NQRVSFLGGAKTT
+2127 NQRVSFLGGVKTT

-2269 RNVDLTEDQVTDFQ
+2269 RNVNLTEEQVIDFQ

-2290 KKRLRLINTE
+2290 KKKLRLINTE

-2305 DDKERAKIVDA
+2305 DDKERAKVVDA
-2316 AREEAR
+2316 ARGKAR
-2322 GAAQKKLE
+2322 NAAQEKLE
-2330 VKYKAE
+2330 IKHKTE

-2354 AKEKMN
+2354 ANLINNLTY

>member
-1 MVPQKDPLGILG
+1 MTPVTFDKNGLPVPPKKVSFDSKGLPVPPQK
-13 EQPKEKRQ
+13 K
-21 ADPLGILKK
+21 
-30 KEDSEPGLETGGGAG
+30 SEVETFAKDLEIGGNLG
-45 ISEVP
+45 ISEAQLGLKPAKVQP
-50 LPKDKRLTYN
+50 TIFKEPSVGEDTVLARKLAKQQRAAAEGTEVRLPAAPKVVAEEKAAERALAPKIEKPTETEGQSWLSN
-60 DLENL
+60 T
-65 FVSVNEADK
+65 V
-74 KLSALQAG
+74 SALDRGFYKNLIGNPVKGLATVIQYGTEAMTGGRVKEGPVSDALMRFGNWFNNAIDEVAPQDPEFKNSLSDQFAQALGQVGSVVLTGGFGAGGRGAAIAEQAIPKTGKLASIVAATKAGGKELVSEMTSPAAISAGLTMGQAEFERAKQAG
-82 KKFGP
+82 ASDDQAFEAFYKNAAVGSILEKIPVMQFLKRFNQSTAGGVTNYIKTKGVAGITGGLEEATTEVLQQLYANKTAQDIYNVNQNIFEGLTESGGIGFGVGFLLNAMGARAKVLRNEGKEAEAKVVEDQAKEFESRASKGAP
-87 SAAAIPQRDIDIA
+87 AEPEVPPAAAPVVTEEVKAEEVVTPAVPQ
-100 TKNLSQTQKRKE
+100 TE
-112 ETLIN
+112 ETLN
-117 YQKELD
+117 KYLSTFKRRLAERRKELTEQGIED
-123 APVKRLLDTG
+123 IEADEQVKNIKTKISNTQESISKLGEVPPVEEVRVTAAPQVTAAPAQAPVVELFSEAG
-133 EYNLFFDGEVFN
+133 EKSKAE
-145 KGKARE
+145 GKADALADFLLTNSKVGDTITDKNGDGYEVRE
-151 HFGKITEKYG
+151 VSTRKDGTRELVIVPFEIIDGQKDYNPSGTKLISDVNKKGAGDLYEFSYTDNSGNRVTEKY
-161 GGSYLI
+161 
-167 DSWASRLEKEGRF
+167 
-180 KKDQPRYEKLF
+180 
-191 DEEIKKEKIDFNK
+191 
-204 YGKQVFEKLAK
+204 
-215 NQYDNI
+215 QYN
-221 NLIKKDANEEA
+221 
-232 SAAEVRAKQE
+232 
-242 IKTSTESFNNY
+242 
-253 VEDLNKELLAGR
+253 
-265 INPDQAASMYDEALK
+265 
-280 NLNSGVKAVNDN
+280 
-292 YLDLIRN
+292 
-299 INTRVNKKYGR
+299 
-310 IEGELKRIGQ
+310 
-320 TISQADILKEMPE
+320 
-333 SDRVKI
+333 
-339 KNATERAASRLSAE
+339 
-353 KNDIKKAAL
+353 
-362 AASTSGL
+362 
-369 AGSLPGATEWATNLS
+369 
-384 NSILSGFNS
+384 
-393 GLANLG
+393 
-399 DFLHLSGVDNK
+399 
-410 VTEFLRGRSYQ
+410 
-421 AEQYA
+421 
-426 PPKYE
+426 
-431 WNKDEWLNRAITSTG
+431 
-446 TSLGA
+446 
-451 SAPALLPTIGIG
+451 
-463 LATGGAGIAPAIATG
+463 
-478 LTSFAVENA
+478 
-487 QNAGQQYQEKLLETG
+487 
-502 DPNVA
+502 
-507 AKSADKLFK
+507 
-516 DNTIALPFYFLGG
+516 
-529 LGDMT
+529 
-534 LLSAKSGGIKKYLTG
+534 KSG
-549 IGLEQVEELPTEYIQ
+549 
-564 SYNEAKSGGYKKSFT
+564 
-579 EFVKENPEIA
+579 
-589 YDTIISTVGQG
+589 
-600 AALGS
+600 
-605 IGDSMSSFSKNVP
+605 
-618 ESRSQFFA
+618 
-626 NMIQKKGPEFANAVL
+626 
-641 EKYYTKGVITKEEY
+641 
-655 EAQKAELEG
+655 
-664 LQQKLSKLEDV
+664 
-675 GVSGEEATLMASLD
+675 
-689 NQAKDL
+689 
-695 QLKIDAEQDTAVKAV
+695 
-710 LQKQLAGVNA
+710 
-720 SISELA
+720 
-726 AGDLQFIV
+726 
-734 FNMPGGQGD
+734 
-743 TRVMT
+743 
-748 IKDFQALPE
+748 
-757 NEANELLKNSD
+757 
-768 GISVRSDDD
+768 
-777 ALIENLEERTRKLKI
+777 
-792 PENAPEGAY
+792 
-801 PIKTGQV
+801 
-808 APEMVQ
+808 
-814 YTMEAPK
+814 
-821 LAGEPEQIS
+821 
-830 KPIELSIEPAAPEVP
+830 EV
-845 AAPAKSRVQDAID
+845 V
-858 KYDEGDISTINDL
+858 T
-871 VDEIEAIADEEGNQV
+871 
-886 VLDAVEEYRE
+886 
-896 EQRYNES
+896 
-903 LKGRGDMDAAEDA
+903 
-916 FLSKIRGVG
+916 
-925 EVALEAAP
+925 EAAP
-933 EVPAAPITKEE
+933 EVPATAISQEIADLRAKEQAEYAAMDNPNDEVKRKEIYDRYDKLITPLLKKEKEVPAAPVEELVTIEEKLDIGDTVIGDIYGERVEGKVKNVGIKNGQIVVDIIDENGNERFLYSKNISRIEPSPKKLQNLNAEQNERYLELLNKEEITADEMEELGKLSAIKRGELPKQTELPPAPVTKEE

-968 GEERGGRRRME
+968 GEEGGGRRRME
-979 SPVERIAAAQ
+979 SPVERVAAAQ

-1010 TGKQSEVNKLV
+1010 TGKQSEVNNLV

-1075 IDKTFSNYAIDDKFV
+1075 IDKTFSNYSIDDKFV

-1171 VRVGQAVETVDIED
+1171 VRVGQAVETVDVED

-1213 DLVKWVEEMAEEQS
+1213 DLVKWVEEMAEDQS

-1245 EEPKIK
+1245 EEPKVK
-1251 GEGKEVV
+1251 GEGEEVIP
-1258 SGTAGGVVP
+1258 GTAGGVVP
-1267 PTRGGAPTAA
+1267 PTRRGAPPTAA
-1277 AGEEGERVSGI
+1277 GKEGERVSGI

-1354 DLDNKIEDL
+1354 DLDNNIEDL

-1411 RRFILDRDFNL
+1411 RRFMLDRDFNL

-1444 FKEVDSKIKEI
+1444 FKEVDSKIKEV

-1462 EAKVYEKEGEE
+1462 AAKVYEKEGEE

-1479 DDVQREQVEKVAKN
+1479 DDVQREQAEKVAKN

-1525 SEGIEFVGEL
+1525 TEGIEFVGEL

-1615 DAAFAELEPQVPGL
+1615 DAAFAELESQVPGL

-1641 GKKVNPRVDELT
+1641 GKKVNPRIDELT

-1683 YRKKKPSNTT
+1683 YKKKKPSNTT

-1722 IEKGI
+1722 IEKAI

-1788 KKAVRKKIEELQER
+1788 KKAVRKKIEELQKR

-1808 SKAPKAKKPI
+1808 SKTPKAKKPI

-1991 NSALKLAKALENDGY
+1991 NSALKLAKSLKKDGY
-2006 TPESNPEVF
+2006 TPESNPKVF

-2030 LGSLD
+2030 LGEIE
-2035 KSAGWLSTVLFAP
+2035 KSANWLSTVFFAP

-2057 FTPYAFYYYAKMP
+2057 FTPYAFYYYAIMP
-2070 VAVRKRALLNFG
+2070 AAVRKRALLNFG

-2092 TLLKAALDALRGD
+2092 TLLKAALDATRGD
-2105 DEEEDREFWDS
+2105 DEEEDREFWDG

-2127 NQRVSFLGGAKTT
+2127 NQRVSFIGGAKTT

-2175 LVLRFG
+2175 LISRFV
-2181 LGKLAPTPGVIRDI
+2181 LGKLAPTPGVLRDL

-2204 DEIYQNVI
+2204 DEIYQNII

-2269 RNVDLTEDQVTDFQ
+2269 RNVNLTEEQVIDFQ

-2290 KKRLRLINTE
+2290 KKKLRLINTE

-2305 DDKERAKIVDA
+2305 DDKERAKVVDA
-2316 AREEAR
+2316 AREKAR
-2322 GAAQKKLE
+2322 NAAQEKLE
-2330 VKYKAE
+2330 IKHKTE

>member
-1 MVPQKDPLGILG
+1 MTPVTFDKNGLPVPPKKVSFDSKGLPVPPQK
-13 EQPKEKRQ
+13 K
-21 ADPLGILKK
+21 
-30 KEDSEPGLETGGGAG
+30 SEVETFAKDLEIGGNLG
-45 ISEVP
+45 ISEAP

-100 TKNLSQTQKRKE
+100 TKNLSQAQRRKE

-133 EYNLFFDGEVFN
+133 EYDLFFDGEVFN

-191 DEEIKKEKIDFNK
+191 DEEVKKEKIDFNK

-232 SAAEVRAKQE
+232 SAAEVQAKQE
-242 IKTSTESFNNY
+242 VKTSTESFNNY

-310 IEGELKRIGQ
+310 IENELKRIGQ

-333 SDRVKI
+333 FDRVKI
-339 KNATERAASRLSAE
+339 KNATERAAARLSAE

-369 AGSLPGATEWATNLS
+369 AASLPGATEWATNLS

-399 DFLHLSGVDNK
+399 DFLHLNGVDNK

-529 LGDMT
+529 LGDMA
-534 LLSAKSGGIKKYLTG
+534 LLSAKSAGIKKYLTG

-641 EKYYTKGVITKEEY
+641 GKYYTKGVITKEEY

-801 PIKTGQV
+801 PNKTEQV
-808 APEMVQ
+808 
-814 YTMEAPK
+814 
-821 LAGEPEQIS
+821 S
-830 KPIELSIEPAAPEVP
+830 AAPQAPATAISQEIADLRAKEQAEYAAMDDTKDEVKRKEIYDKYDKLITPLLEKEKEVP
-845 AAPAKSRVQDAID
+845 A
-858 KYDEGDISTINDL
+858 
-871 VDEIEAIADEEGNQV
+871 
-886 VLDAVEEYRE
+886 
-896 EQRYNES
+896 
-903 LKGRGDMDAAEDA
+903 
-916 FLSKIRGVG
+916 
-925 EVALEAAP
+925 
-933 EVPAAPITKEE
+933 TKEE

-968 GEERGGRRRME
+968 GEEGGGRRRME
-979 SPVERIAAAQ
+979 SPVERVAAAQ

-1010 TGKQSEVNKLV
+1010 TGKQSEVNNLV

-1075 IDKTFSNYAIDDKFV
+1075 IDKTFSNYSIDDKFV

-1156 VLNSLEAMAEKGEVE
+1156 VLNSLEAMAEKNEVE

-1213 DLVKWVEEMAEEQS
+1213 DLVKWVEEMAEDQS

-1245 EEPKIK
+1245 EEPKVK
-1251 GEGKEVV
+1251 GEGEEVIP
-1258 SGTAGGVVP
+1258 GTAGGVVP
-1267 PTRGGAPTAA
+1267 PTRRGAPPTAA
-1277 AGEEGERVSGI
+1277 GKEGERVSGI

-1354 DLDNKIEDL
+1354 DLDNNIEDL

-1411 RRFILDRDFNL
+1411 RRFMLDRDFNL

-1444 FKEVDSKIKEI
+1444 FKEVDSKIKEV

-1462 EAKVYEKEGEE
+1462 AAKVYEKEGEE

-1479 DDVQREQVEKVAKN
+1479 DDVQREQAEKVAKN

-1525 SEGIEFVGEL
+1525 TEGIEFVGEL

-1549 IIKKIIDNFRDI
+1549 IIKKIIDNFKDI

-1641 GKKVNPRVDELT
+1641 GKKVNPRIDELT

-1683 YRKKKPSNTT
+1683 YKKKKPSNTT

-1711 IDAETRREERR
+1711 IDAETRKEERR
-1722 IEKGI
+1722 IEKAI

-1808 SKAPKAKKPI
+1808 SKTPKAKKPI

-2035 KSAGWLSTVLFAP
+2035 KSAGWLSSILFAP

-2070 VAVRKRALLNFG
+2070 AAVRKRALLNFG

-2092 TLLKAALDALRGD
+2092 TLLKAALDAVRGD

-2127 NQRVSFLGGAKTT
+2127 NQRVSFLGGVKTT

-2254 DKIVFKEKVRGEEVK
+2254 DKIVFTEKVRGEEVK

-2290 KKRLRLINTE
+2290 KKKLRLINTE
-2300 INRAA
+2300 INSAV
-2305 DDKERAKIVDA
+2305 DDKERAKIVDL

-2322 GAAQKKLE
+2322 NEAQKKLE
-2330 VKYKAE
+2330 IKHKTE
-2336 FRKFPEQEK
+2336 FRKFPKQEK
-2345 EKEGKALQR
+2345 EKEGKAFER
-2354 AKEKMN
+2354 AKEKMK

>member
-1 MVPQKDPLGILG
+1 MTPVTFDKNGLPVPPKKVSFDSKGLPVPPQK
-13 EQPKEKRQ
+13 K
-21 ADPLGILKK
+21 
-30 KEDSEPGLETGGGAG
+30 SEVETFAKDLEIGGNLG
-45 ISEVP
+45 ISEAP

-100 TKNLSQTQKRKE
+100 TKNLSQAQRRKE

-133 EYNLFFDGEVFN
+133 EYDLFFDGEVFN
-145 KGKARE
+145 KGKATE

-191 DEEIKKEKIDFNK
+191 DEEVKKEKIDFNK

-232 SAAEVRAKQE
+232 SAAEVQAKQE
-242 IKTSTESFNNY
+242 VKTSTESFNNY

-310 IEGELKRIGQ
+310 IENELKRIGQ

-333 SDRVKI
+333 FDRVKI
-339 KNATERAASRLSAE
+339 KNATERAAARLSAE

-369 AGSLPGATEWATNLS
+369 AASLPGATEWATNLS

-534 LLSAKSGGIKKYLTG
+534 LLSAKSAGIKKYLTG

-579 EFVKENPEIA
+579 EFIKENPEIA

-777 ALIENLEERTRKLKI
+777 ALIENLEERTRKLKM

-801 PIKTGQV
+801 PNKTEQV
-808 APEMVQ
+808 
-814 YTMEAPK
+814 
-821 LAGEPEQIS
+821 S
-830 KPIELSIEPAAPEVP
+830 AAPE
-845 AAPAKSRVQDAID
+845 AAPQVPETAISQEIADLRAKEQAEYAAMDDTKDEVKRKEIYD
-858 KYDEGDISTINDL
+858 KYDKLITPL
-871 VDEIEAIADEEGNQV
+871 
-886 VLDAVEEYRE
+886 
-896 EQRYNES
+896 
-903 LKGRGDMDAAEDA
+903 
-916 FLSKIRGVG
+916 
-925 EVALEAAP
+925 LEKEK
-933 EVPAAPITKEE
+933 EVPATKEE

-968 GEERGGRRRME
+968 GEEGGGRRRME
-979 SPVERIAAAQ
+979 SPVERVAAAQ
-989 KSKTEAAKKEIER
+989 KSKTEAAKKETER

-1010 TGKQSEVNKLV
+1010 TGKQSEVNNLV

-1075 IDKTFSNYAIDDKFV
+1075 IDKTFSNYSIDDKFV

-1258 SGTAGGVVP
+1258 PGTAGGVVP
-1267 PTRGGAPTAA
+1267 PTRRGAPPTAA
-1277 AGEEGERVSGI
+1277 SEEGERVSGI

-1308 KELLEKGRQIIES
+1308 KELLEAGKDIIAS

-1339 VLSPAEVVALITYKA
+1339 VLSPTEVVALITYKT

-1363 SEEIARKEAAGEDIG
+1363 SEEIATKEAAGEDIG

-1411 RRFILDRDFNL
+1411 RRFMLDRDFNL

-1444 FKEVDSKIKEI
+1444 FKEVDSKIKEV

-1462 EAKVYEKEGEE
+1462 AAKVYEKEGEE

-1479 DDVQREQVEKVAKN
+1479 DDVQREQAEKVAKN
-1493 RIEKARKKRAS
+1493 RIEKARKKRAL

-1525 SEGIEFVGEL
+1525 TEGIEFVGEL

-1549 IIKKIIDNFRDI
+1549 IIKKIIDNFKDI
-1561 QGREPSDEVRKDI
+1561 QGKEPSDEVRKDI

-1641 GKKVNPRVDELT
+1641 GKKVNPRIDELT

-1683 YRKKKPSNTT
+1683 YKKKKPSNTT

-1711 IDAETRREERR
+1711 IDAETRKEERR
-1722 IEKGI
+1722 IEKAI

-1750 RGLPETPELK
+1750 RGLPEIPELK

-1808 SKAPKAKKPI
+1808 SKTPKAKKPI

-2035 KSAGWLSTVLFAP
+2035 KSAGWLSSILFAP

-2070 VAVRKRALLNFG
+2070 AAVRKRALLNFG

-2092 TLLKAALDALRGD
+2092 TLLKAALDAVRGD
-2105 DEEEDREFWDS
+2105 EEEEDREFWDS

-2127 NQRVSFLGGAKTT
+2127 NQRVSFLGGVKTT

-2269 RNVDLTEDQVTDFQ
+2269 RNVNLTEEQVIDFQ

-2290 KKRLRLINTE
+2290 KKKLRLINTE

-2305 DDKERAKIVDA
+2305 DDKERAKVVDA
-2316 AREEAR
+2316 ARGKAR
-2322 GAAQKKLE
+2322 NAAQEKLE
-2330 VKYKAE
+2330 IKHKTE

>member
-1 MVPQKDPLGILG
+1 LAIIHNANLTPEEKKILWR
-13 EQPKEKRQ
+13 QFKR
-21 ADPLGILKK
+21 G
-30 KEDSEPGLETGGGAG
+30 
-45 ISEVP
+45 VM
-50 LPKDKRLTYN
+50 
-60 DLENL
+60 NL
-65 FVSVNEADK
+65 
-74 KLSALQAG
+74 
-82 KKFGP
+82 
-87 SAAAIPQRDIDIA
+87 
-100 TKNLSQTQKRKE
+100 
-112 ETLIN
+112 
-117 YQKELD
+117 
-123 APVKRLLDTG
+123 
-133 EYNLFFDGEVFN
+133 
-145 KGKARE
+145 
-151 HFGKITEKYG
+151 
-161 GGSYLI
+161 
-167 DSWASRLEKEGRF
+167 
-180 KKDQPRYEKLF
+180 
-191 DEEIKKEKIDFNK
+191 
-204 YGKQVFEKLAK
+204 
-215 NQYDNI
+215 
-221 NLIKKDANEEA
+221 
-232 SAAEVRAKQE
+232 
-242 IKTSTESFNNY
+242 
-253 VEDLNKELLAGR
+253 
-265 INPDQAASMYDEALK
+265 
-280 NLNSGVKAVNDN
+280 
-292 YLDLIRN
+292 
-299 INTRVNKKYGR
+299 
-310 IEGELKRIGQ
+310 
-320 TISQADILKEMPE
+320 
-333 SDRVKI
+333 
-339 KNATERAASRLSAE
+339 
-353 KNDIKKAAL
+353 NDIKKY
-362 AASTSGL
+362 
-369 AGSLPGATEWATNLS
+369 
-384 NSILSGFNS
+384 
-393 GLANLG
+393 
-399 DFLHLSGVDNK
+399 SGVID
-410 VTEFLRGRSYQ
+410 L
-421 AEQYA
+421 
-426 PPKYE
+426 
-431 WNKDEWLNRAITSTG
+431 
-446 TSLGA
+446 
-451 SAPALLPTIGIG
+451 
-463 LATGGAGIAPAIATG
+463 
-478 LTSFAVENA
+478 
-487 QNAGQQYQEKLLETG
+487 
-502 DPNVA
+502 
-507 AKSADKLFK
+507 
-516 DNTIALPFYFLGG
+516 
-529 LGDMT
+529 
-534 LLSAKSGGIKKYLTG
+534 
-549 IGLEQVEELPTEYIQ
+549 
-564 SYNEAKSGGYKKSFT
+564 
-579 EFVKENPEIA
+579 
-589 YDTIISTVGQG
+589 
-600 AALGS
+600 
-605 IGDSMSSFSKNVP
+605 
-618 ESRSQFFA
+618 
-626 NMIQKKGPEFANAVL
+626 
-641 EKYYTKGVITKEEY
+641 
-655 EAQKAELEG
+655 
-664 LQQKLSKLEDV
+664 QKLQ
-675 GVSGEEATLMASLD
+675 SGD
-689 NQAKDL
+689 
-695 QLKIDAEQDTAVKAV
+695 
-710 LQKQLAGVNA
+710 
-720 SISELA
+720 
-726 AGDLQFIV
+726 
-734 FNMPGGQGD
+734 
-743 TRVMT
+743 
-748 IKDFQALPE
+748 
-757 NEANELLKNSD
+757 
-768 GISVRSDDD
+768 
-777 ALIENLEERTRKLKI
+777 
-792 PENAPEGAY
+792 
-801 PIKTGQV
+801 
-808 APEMVQ
+808 
-814 YTMEAPK
+814 
-821 LAGEPEQIS
+821 
-830 KPIELSIEPAAPEVP
+830 
-845 AAPAKSRVQDAID
+845 ID
-858 KYDEGDISTINDL
+858 KW
-871 VDEIEAIADEEGNQV
+871 A
-886 VLDAVEEYRE
+886 R
-896 EQRYNES
+896 
-903 LKGRGDMDAAEDA
+903 
-916 FLSKIRGVG
+916 
-925 EVALEAAP
+925 VALEKQKSKVGKFNIEDIDFEDISERIP
-933 EVPAAPITKEE
+933 QVPAAPITEEE

-968 GEERGGRRRME
+968 GEEGGGRRRME
-979 SPVERIAAAQ
+979 SPVERVAAAQ

-1010 TGKQSEVNKLV
+1010 TGKQSEVNNLV

-1075 IDKTFSNYAIDDKFV
+1075 IDKTFSNYSIDDKFV
-1090 PLDQRGEKLKNLFNR
+1090 PLGQRGEKLKNLFNR

-1258 SGTAGGVVP
+1258 PGTAGGVVP
-1267 PTRGGAPTAA
+1267 PTRRGAPPTAA
-1277 AGEEGERVSGI
+1277 SEEGERVSGI

-1308 KELLEKGRQIIES
+1308 KELLEAGKDIIAS

-1339 VLSPAEVVALITYKA
+1339 VLSPAEVVALITYKTN
-1354 DLDNKIEDL
+1354 LDNKIEDL
-1363 SEEIARKEAAGEDIG
+1363 SEEIATKEAAGEDIG

-1411 RRFILDRDFNL
+1411 RRFMLDRDFNL
-1422 IVAINKYKR
+1422 TVAINKYKK

-1444 FKEVDSKIKEI
+1444 FKEVDSKIKEV

-1462 EAKVYEKEGEE
+1462 AAKVYEKEGEE

-1479 DDVQREQVEKVAKN
+1479 DDVQREQAEKVAKN
-1493 RIEKARKKRAS
+1493 RIEKARKKRAL

-1525 SEGIEFVGEL
+1525 TEGIEFVGEL

-1549 IIKKIIDNFRDI
+1549 IIKKIIDNFKDI

-1641 GKKVNPRVDELT
+1641 GKKVNPRIDELT

-1683 YRKKKPSNTT
+1683 YKKKKPSNTT

-1711 IDAETRREERR
+1711 IDAETRKEERR
-1722 IEKGI
+1722 IEKAI

-1808 SKAPKAKKPI
+1808 SKTPKAKKLI

-2035 KSAGWLSTVLFAP
+2035 KSAGWLSSILFAP

-2070 VAVRKRALLNFG
+2070 AAVRKRALLNFG

-2092 TLLKAALDALRGD
+2092 TLLKAALDAVRGD

-2127 NQRVSFLGGAKTT
+2127 NQRVSFLGGVKTT
-2140 IVFMSR
+2140 IVFRSR

-2269 RNVDLTEDQVTDFQ
+2269 RNVNLTEEQVIDFQ

-2290 KKRLRLINTE
+2290 KKKLRLINTE

-2305 DDKERAKIVDA
+2305 EDKERAKVVDA
-2316 AREEAR
+2316 AREKAR
-2322 GAAQKKLE
+2322 NAAQEKLE
-2330 VKYKAE
+2330 IKHKTE